1 MAFVFRINRRS
12 DRAKNVEEAFLFFS
26 LQKGVATITEKI
38 KKQPTDCGAAKGW
51 QNHDKNGEAFLAC
64 VFFLRAA
71 ATADNLARLNQG
83 YRTKW
88 HSPQQK
94 LLADNI
100 KKRWL
105 QRYANKIIGEERAV
119 IFLRLAAVGVF
130 NCSYWRNDNCC
141 NCLRGIKCSRPLLPY
156 QSISIKTKKAPKG

>member
-119 IFLRLAAVGVF
+119 IFLRLAAVGFSIAAIGGTTIAAIVF
-130 NCSYWRNDNCC
+130 E
-141 NCLRGIKCSRPLLPY
+141 G
-156 QSISIKTKKAPKG
+156 